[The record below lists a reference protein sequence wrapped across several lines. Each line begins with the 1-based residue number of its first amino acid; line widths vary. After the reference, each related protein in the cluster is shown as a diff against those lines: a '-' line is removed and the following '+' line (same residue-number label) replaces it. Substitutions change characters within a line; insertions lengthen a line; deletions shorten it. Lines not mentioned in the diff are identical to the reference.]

1 MKQNIIIIPARAGS
15 KRLKNKNLLKICNTP
30 MFLMVAKE
38 AMKSKY
44 FDKVYVSSEDKKI
57 LNICKENN
65 VKFIIRPKKL
75 SKDNTEK
82 QDVIVHSIKKLNRKM
97 KIGDV
102 VSLQPNS
109 PEFKYKDLDKA
120 YLFFK
125 NKLYPKSLIKEVIT
139 VNKIDKIQ
147 NAAFRIM
154 TFKTVFQKTLS
165 TKIGV
170 YLRNYIDIHNKSDYL
185 RVKKKLEK

>member
-1 MKQNIIIIPARAGS
+1 
-15 KRLKNKNLLKICNTP
+15 
-30 MFLMVAKE
+30 MVAKE

-82 QDVIVHSIKKLNRKM
+82 QDVIVHSIKKLSRKI

-170 YLRNYIDIHNKSDYL
+170 YLKNYIDIHNRSDYL

>member
-1 MKQNIIIIPARAGS
+1 MKQNIIIIPARGGS